1 MSMTTDITITPSTSL
16 VLLKSLSSVT
26 NVYLPAFASSVPL
39 FSVTIRDT
47 TGLSSILTTPVRIS
61 TIGSARFVDGTNY
74 YPLDR
79 PYGLVNVSLRNSN
92 TWQVNHTS
100 GKPPAAAAA
109 TVGVLSTASS
119 FFTVMSSLQ
128 TFVSTFVVENLTTPN
143 SVTITSPFIVANL
156 STPGFVLMEQS
167 FYVRDNVQLNN
178 RLNVSGP
185 VHIFS
190 SVFTEDL
197 SVINGF
203 DNRVLSSVGI
213 GGNIFVSSLSVKST
227 VTLTST
233 VQVSSLQVMLSSI
246 QETSFFSQTL
256 TTAGLISTLGQ
267 VAVGYATTVGRNAT
281 FAKEVSTFG
290 GQVQTSNLS
299 VLDDTTIV
307 RGISSVAALGATTT
321 FLSSVQGFSPLI
333 AKQSLLFQS
342 TLGLAGTL
350 YTSSLSSLVF
360 STLGSVS
367 TARLSLLST
376 ASITGN
382 ISTSLFQ
389 SYQYV
394 SIGGTLFLPGSLS
407 SLSNTVVKGDIN
419 VLGST
424 TFASVHTSSSV
435 GVGGD
440 ASVTQST
447 FASFLTVE
455 GDFQTKNLTTLGF
468 SQIQGSV
475 GVGDSATV
483 YGSLRVEGE
492 PTISS
497 FLVESFLLSNLQIR
511 TSSPFVSFQVSS
523 LHASTIQT
531 DFTRIQ
537 AAVPDI
543 YTVSS
548 TYASTTQL
556 TYAEAENARLNTAYT
571 DSLFVGNTSALS
583 LDSSPRFAL
592 NVKSQFAQGISSL
605 EVRADLVTASARF
618 QGNAVGTV
626 FYLSNVPAPFPFF
639 SGITTAVSSVTLSTL
654 FASSFRASTFVTTKL
669 ANVFSTVI
677 TPYLVFESQGF
688 TPRYDVNQFLT
699 LNPTSM
705 VVNRSLTFDR
715 QNNRIGLFQSTP
727 LYDLDISGQVY
738 ATNFFYSSINTV
750 VVSTTGTVVYSTIYT
765 SSATVLN
772 SLSYGETGLG
782 LFSQNA
788 FTGDTSFRINAAVS
802 SFADSFGLF
811 DCVEQSTILLN
822 TALQI
827 GRNQRMAVNGVNGTT
842 GELQLPT
849 HALTIKDTLRSEE
862 VNVST
867 LSLLQSLQTTSIVS
881 PTFTVN
887 CNTSLPLNTLSAS
900 VNKLI
905 LNSFVTMQTNLL
917 ESNRF
922 VGIRTV
928 EPTASL
934 DVRGNAYFSTLYTFE
949 NSRTNYVSMG
959 FQEF

>member
-1 MSMTTDITITPSTSL
+1 MSVTTDITITPSTSL

-26 NVYLPAFASSVPL
+26 NIYLPGFASSVPL

-74 YPLDR
+74 YALDR

-109 TVGVLSTASS
+109 TVGVLSTVSS
-119 FFTVMSSLQ
+119 FFTVMSSSQ

-143 SVTITSPFIVANL
+143 PVTITSPFIIANL
-156 STPGFVLMEQS
+156 STPGFVLIDQS
-167 FYVRDNVQLNN
+167 FYVRDNVQLNGS
-178 RLNVSGP
+178 LNVSGP
-185 VHIFS
+185 VHVFS
-190 SVFTEDL
+190 SVVTEDL
-197 SVINGF
+197 GLINGF

-213 GGNIFVSSLSVKST
+213 GNTLFVSSLSVKST
-227 VTLTST
+227 VTLRST
-233 VQVSSLQVMLSSI
+233 VQVSTLQVMMSSL
-246 QETSFFSQTL
+246 QETSFFSQDL
-256 TTAGLISTLGQ
+256 TVAGLMSTLGQ
-267 VAVGYATTVGRNAT
+267 FAVGQTTKVGGNVT
-281 FAKEVSTFG
+281 FTKEVSTFG
-290 GQVQTSNLS
+290 GTVQSSNLS
-299 VLDDTTIV
+299 VLDDTTI
-307 RGISSVAALGATTT
+307 LGGLSTLAVGETTT
-321 FLSSVQGFSPLI
+321 FVSSVLGVSSLV
-333 AKQSLLFQS
+333 AKQSLFFQS
-342 TLGLAGTL
+342 TLGLRGTL
-350 YTSSLSSLVF
+350 YTSSFSTVVF

-367 TARLSLLST
+367 TARLSLLSS

-382 ISTSLFQ
+382 ISTSLLQ

-394 SIGGTLFLPGSLS
+394 SIGGSLFVPGSLS
-407 SLSNTVVKGDIN
+407 SLLNTVVKGDVN
-419 VLGST
+419 SLGT
-424 TFASVHTSSSV
+424 ATFATGHTSSSV
-435 GVGGD
+435 GVGGN
-440 ASVTQST
+440 ASIYQSSLV
-447 FASFLTVE
+447 SFLTVQ
-455 GDFQTKNLTTLGF
+455 GDFQTQNLTTLGF
-468 SQIQGSV
+468 TEVQGSV
-475 GVGDSATV
+475 GVGDSAIV
-483 YGSLRVEGE
+483 YGSLKVEGG

-497 FLVESFLLSNLQIR
+497 FFVKSFLLSNLQIQ

-523 LHASTIQT
+523 LHASTLQT

-537 AAVPDI
+537 APFPDI
-543 YTVSS
+543 YSVSS
-548 TYASTTQL
+548 TYASTTQFN
-556 TYAEAENARLNTAYT
+556 YAEAEAARLNTAYT

-583 LDSSPRFAL
+583 EDSSPRFAL

-605 EVRADLVTASARF
+605 EVRADFLAASARIE
-618 QGNAVGTV
+618 GNPVGTV

-639 SGITTAVSSVTLSTL
+639 SGITTTVSSVTASTL
-654 FASSFRASTFVTTKL
+654 FASSFQASTFVTTKF

-727 LYDLDISGQVY
+727 LYDFDISGQVY
-738 ATNFFYSSINTV
+738 ATNFYYSSINTLV
-750 VVSTTGTVVYSTIYT
+750 ISTTGTVVYSTIYT
-765 SSATVLN
+765 SSATVRD
-772 SLSYGETGLG
+772 SLSYGENGLV
-782 LFSQNA
+782 LLSHNS
-788 FTGDTSFRINAAVS
+788 FTGDVPFYINTTAS
-802 SFADSFGLF
+802 SFTDSFGLF
-811 DCVEQSTILLN
+811 DCVEQSSILLN

-827 GRNQRMAVNGVNGTT
+827 GRNQRVAVNGVNGTT

-849 HALTIKDTLRSEE
+849 HALTVKDTLRSEE

-867 LSLLQSLQTTSIVS
+867 LSLLQSLQTTSLVA

-887 CNTSLPLNTLSAS
+887 CNTTLPLNSISAS
-900 VNKLI
+900 IDKVV
-905 LNSFVTMQTNLL
+905 LNSFVTIQTNLY

-922 VGIRTV
+922 VGIRTDQ
-928 EPTASL
+928 PTTSL
-934 DVRGNAYFSTLYTFE
+934 DVRGSAYFSTLYTFE
-949 NSRTNYVSMG
+949 NFRTNYVSMA